1 MPDTLLRNTLQQVPA
16 GVSVV
21 EQAEDLSVIHL
32 PDCAAAIWNKAPL
45 PGCEAWLDALNP
57 EQLPRARLILRPDA
71 VERSI
76 IHLFEGAEIPA
87 CPEQDLLT
95 ADIAALAE
103 QFSQMM
109 TVDYIRLRL
118 DVVQTN
124 ACRKFHVDAVRA
136 RLVCT
141 YRGTGTQLGMQDQ
154 NNEPRCLLTVP
165 TGAPI
170 VLRGTKWPEYPRSG
184 LLHRSPPIEGTG
196 ETRLVVVIDPVI
208 DPEMEI

>member
-16 GVSVV
+16 GVSVA
-21 EQAEDLSVIHL
+21 EQAEDLSVIHRR
-32 PDCAAAIWNKAPL
+32 DCAAAIWNRPAL
-45 PGCEAWLDALNP
+45 PDCEAWLDALTP

-71 VERSI
+71 VARSVT
-76 IHLFEGAEIPA
+76 HLFDGAEIPA
-87 CPEQDLLT
+87 CAERDQLT
-95 ADIAALAE
+95 ADFAKLAE
-103 QFSQMM
+103 LFSQIM
-109 TVDYIRLRL
+109 TVSYVRLRL
-118 DVVQTN
+118 DVVQSN
-124 ACRKFHVDAVRA
+124 ACRKFHVDTVRA

-141 YRGTGTQLGMQDQ
+141 YRGTGTQLGLPDP
-154 NNEPRCLLTVP
+154 NDEPQCLLTVP